1 KHGYQRDLP
10 VSGDAIKSDD
20 HGIFSV
26 STFLPCPAPA
36 TDGDVPL
43 VAVVLRL
50 VRTLDVHAAVL
61 RLLLGQL
68 RELAAERLDV
78 DAGDLLVQD
87 LRQAVD
93 PVAVLIGVLERPDLR
108 DGLVREGGGHG
119 EGRVAGGVTQ
129 VQQAPLGEDDDA
141 ALRALGVREAELV
154 DLRLD
159 VYAGDVVA
167 VQEAGH
173 VDLVVEVADVAQ
185 DGVVLHLLHLLE
197 GDDAQVARRGD
208 DDVRR
213 TDGVVDGDDREA
225 VHQRLQRVDRVR
237 LGDDDARTLTSEG
250 LGAALADVAVAADQN
265 GLAADEH
272 VGGAVDAVQEAVAGA
287 VLVIELGLGDRVV
300 DVH

>member
-1 KHGYQRDLP
+1 
-10 VSGDAIKSDD
+10 
-20 HGIFSV
+20 
-26 STFLPCPAPA
+26 
-36 TDGDVPL
+36 L

-50 VRTLDVHAAVL
+50 VRALDVHADVL
-61 RLLLGQL
+61 RLFLGQL

-78 DAGDLLVQD
+78 DACDLLVQD

-93 PVAVLIGVLERPDLR
+93 LAAVLVGVLEQLDLR
-108 DGLVREGGGHG
+108 DGLVREGGGHD

-141 ALRALGVREAELV
+141 DLLTLCVRETELV

-173 VDLVVEVADVAQ
+173 VDLVVEVADFVQ
-185 DGVVLHLLHLLE
+185 VGVVLHLLDTLDV
-197 GDDAQVARRGD
+197 DDAQVARRGND
-208 DDVRR
+208 DARR

-237 LGDDDARTLTSEG
+237 LGDYDARTLTSEG

-300 DVH
+300 DVHRRGREGALLGVR